1 MQWTRESDGRP
12 IAELVCI
19 VHSANPFR
27 TDWLQSYGTPLI
39 EGKFVKLFAA
49 GNNFTAKLYNAS
61 EPDYGNYTCVSQN
74 KHGIAMS
81 TVEISGRPTVKTTLQ
96 WIRGVDGSLSAE
108 LLCEVHSPNPS
119 RTKWLRSGGSPL
131 VHGESVHLYVNSNNH
146 TARFNNVSE
155 RDYGNYTCVSENKY
169 GIAMSTVEVSGK
181 PTVKAT
187 VQWSRSM
194 DGSRGAELVCTTHSA
209 IPSRTDWLRSDLSPL
224 VYGESVH
231 LSVAGNNHT
240 AKFIKITERD
250 YGNYTCVSQNKYGI
264 AMNTVEISGES
275 AR

>member
-1 MQWTRESDGRP
+1 
-12 IAELVCI
+12 
-19 VHSANPFR
+19 
-27 TDWLQSYGTPLI
+27 PLI
-39 EGKFVKLFAA
+39 EGKFVNLSAS
-49 GNNFTAKLYNAS
+49 GNNLTATLYNAS
-61 EPDYGNYTCVSQN
+61 ELDYGNYTCVSQN
-74 KHGIAMS
+74 NHGIAMS
-81 TVEISGRPTVKTTLQ
+81 TVEISGECSLPVTGRPTLKTTLQ
-96 WIRGVDGSLSAE
+96 WIRGLDGSRSAE
-108 LLCEVHSPNPS
+108 LVCEAHSPIPS

-131 VHGESVHLYVNSNNH
+131 VSGESVHLYVGSNNH

-155 RDYGNYTCVSENKY
+155 RDYGNYTCVSQNKY
-169 GIAMSTVEVSGK
+169 GIAMSTVEISGK

-187 VQWSRSM
+187 VHWRRGTE
-194 DGSRGAELVCTTHSA
+194 GSRGAELVCTTHSA

-275 AR
+275 DR